1 MASRKWKR
9 DPDVHLPLRD
19 HVRSK
24 ELAKAMRPTDLEL
37 PPPERDPRAPVT
49 FSLAE
54 FAFDPVYHD
63 EVKEDAYGIVDAVGE
78 WHYATSDDT
87 FEADLKAADFQEVDW
102 INLAHFNNKPK
113 WLRQLYQNK
122 NKQVTLKEEEEEE
135 EEK

>member
-37 PPPERDPRAPVT
+37 PAPEKDPRAPVT
-49 FSLAE
+49 FSLAQ

-135 EEK
+135 EK

>member
-54 FAFDPVYHD
+54 FAFYPVYHD

-87 FEADLKAADFQEVDW
+87 FEADLKAADFQEVEW